1 MLTRLRQ
8 LFPLSIRLQLT
19 TWYTLVFV
27 LLLLA
32 TGLVFYQYLE
42 TSLEAGVDDALQ
54 LRAQQ
59 IAGDVIVKQNTVTLY
74 RAAGDLPGFGTATNA
89 PLSQPVDVNY
99 NMLVRLLDA
108 HGKVIGATPAF
119 RSIQAPAI
127 SVSDPLH
134 GIPWQGTLLDRS
146 GKEVRL
152 YSRVLT
158 SHGQVVAVIQVG
170 QSLAQL
176 HDLLHELVIA
186 LFLVGGIVL
195 LICAFLSYIL
205 AARAFAPIRRLAR
218 IARRIT
224 DGDLHQ
230 RVPIPAPH
238 DEIRYLALT
247 LNEMISSLDQAFTR
261 QQRFVSDASHELRTP
276 VAVIRNKAGIALL
289 GTPVLQD
296 TVATLQDIRS
306 ETERLSALINDLLL
320 LAHGDE
326 GKNTGRYETVFLDQV
341 VEAVIMHITTLAT
354 EKNIRFT
361 TSITPSLPVLGD
373 EARLIQVVLN
383 LLDNAIHYTNAN
395 GSIFVCLDTTATQAR
410 LIVRDTGIG
419 IAESDLPHIFERF
432 YRADPARQHTQG
444 NSTGLGLSIVEWI
457 VRLHHGIISVESKL
471 GQGTTFTVL
480 LPLASSHKNASA

>member
-1 MLTRLRQ
+1 MFTRLRQ

-19 TWYTLVFV
+19 AWYTAVFV

-59 IAGDVIVKQNTVTLY
+59 IAGDVIVKQDTLTVY
-74 RAAGDLPGFGTATNA
+74 RASGDLPGFGTASNA
-89 PLSQPVDVNY
+89 PLSQPADVNHD
-99 NMLVRLLDA
+99 MLVRLLDA
-108 HGKVIGATPAF
+108 HGNVIGETPAF
-119 RSIQAPAI
+119 RTIQAPST

-134 GIPWQGTLLDRS
+134 GTPWQGTLVDRS

-152 YSRVLT
+152 YSRVLAYGG
-158 SHGQVVAVIQVG
+158 HVVAVIQVG

-176 HDLLHELVIA
+176 HDLLHKLVVA

-195 LICAFLSYIL
+195 LICAFLSYML
-205 AARAFAPIRRLAR
+205 AARAFAPIRRLAH
-218 IARRIT
+218 IAHRIT

-247 LNEMISSLDQAFTR
+247 LNEMISSLDQSFTR

-289 GTPVLQD
+289 GTPTLHDAV
-296 TVATLQDIRS
+296 TTLQDICS
-306 ETERLSALINDLLL
+306 ETERLSALISDLLL
-320 LAHGDE
+320 LARGDE
-326 GKNTGRYETVFLDQV
+326 GKNTSRYETVYLDQII
-341 VEAVIMHITTLAT
+341 EAVMMHIETLAH
-354 EKNIRFT
+354 EKNIHFVN
-361 TSITPSLPVLGD
+361 SIIPSLPVIGD

-383 LLDNAIHYTNAN
+383 LLDNAVRYTNP
-395 GSIFVCLDTTATQAR
+395 GGYS
-410 LIVRDTGIG
+410 
-419 IAESDLPHIFERF
+419 
-432 YRADPARQHTQG
+432 
-444 NSTGLGLSIVEWI
+444 
-457 VRLHHGIISVESKL
+457 
-471 GQGTTFTVL
+471 
-480 LPLASSHKNASA
+480 